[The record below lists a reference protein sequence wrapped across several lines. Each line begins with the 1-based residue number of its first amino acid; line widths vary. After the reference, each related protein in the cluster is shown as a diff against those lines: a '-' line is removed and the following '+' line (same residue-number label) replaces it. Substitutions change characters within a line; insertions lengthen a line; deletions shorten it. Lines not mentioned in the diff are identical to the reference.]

1 MITTVEKLKENLDSN
16 FKDKESIYVLFFS
29 KSEMED
35 HIESKIK
42 NDVWVKALESI
53 DDEEADKDVFEQ
65 ILEAVQK

>member
-1 MITTVEKLKENLDSN
+1 MITTVEKLKENLNSN

-29 KSEMED
+29 KAEMED
-35 HIESKIK
+35 HIESNIK
-42 NDVWVKALESI
+42 ENVWIKALESV